1 MPKIMLTTL
10 TFCVFVLALAL
21 TACGGAVQSEAKVK
35 MSGDALSTLIQKF
48 DEDAK
53 INDNSVEF
61 SLNERDLFLVY
72 DTKADRMRIITPIAQ
87 AALANEDVLIRMLQA
102 NYDSVLDV
110 RYAQANNV
118 IWVVFIHPL
127 SSLTQDDFLS
137 GIAQAVTAA
146 ETFGSSYTSGA
157 MVFGGGDSNAIHE
170 DLLKQLEK
178 ATNTGKEI

>member
-1 MPKIMLTTL
+1 MSKIMLTIL
-10 TFCVFVLALAL
+10 MFCVLALA
-21 TACGGAVQSEAKVK
+21 ACGGNVKSEAKVK

-53 INDNSVEF
+53 VNDNSVEF

-87 AALANEDVLIRMLQA
+87 AALANENILIRMLQA

-118 IWVVFIHPL
+118 IWAVFIHPL
-127 SSLTQDDFLS
+127 SSLTQEDFLS

-178 ATNTGKEI
+178 ATNAGKEI